1 MEQITFSTDLESNI
15 RLMKAIFQGDNT
27 FVTRR
32 AVGHK
37 GLSCAVFFFDGMV
50 NNIAINQSVVRPIVC
65 ADCEKATAASV
76 SNFLLF
82 CPHLS

>member
-37 GLSCAVFFFDGMV
+37 GLSCAVFFF
-50 NNIAINQSVVRPIVC
+50 
-65 ADCEKATAASV
+65 
-76 SNFLLF
+76 
-82 CPHLS
+82 

>member
-1 MEQITFSTDLESNI
+1 MLRGETMEQITFSADLESNI
-15 RLMKAIFQGDNT
+15 RLMQAIFQGDNT

-32 AVGHK
+32 ASGQN

-65 ADCEKATAASV
+65 ADC
-76 SNFLLF
+76 
-82 CPHLS
+82 